1 MKKYELKYTDKE
13 GRTMSRVILG
23 LGTLIM
29 ILEEE
34 AMDIEKHSYKVE
46 FFEVEID
53 EVDRTN

>member
-34 AMDIEKHSYKVE
+34 AMDIEKHSYKDE
-46 FFEVEID
+46 FFEV
-53 EVDRTN
+53 

>member
-13 GRTMSRVILG
+13 GRTMSRVISG

-34 AMDIEKHSYKVE
+34 AMDIEKNSYKVE

-53 EVDRTN
+53 ETDRTN

>member
-13 GRTMSRVILG
+13 GRTMSRVISG

-34 AMDIEKHSYKVE
+34 SKDIEKNSYKVE

-53 EVDRTN
+53 ETDRTN